1 MKNILVLLVCND
13 PLKRAGML
21 VYHKLHLP
29 CLVYKRERANRPYV
43 FSHACRLRESIKPF
57 PVDLRVTTLL
67 VYRRLNIKSILMRQP
82 VLVLVSGDVGKC
94 VNLFSKEGTQFL
106 FCKSPYDQ
114 KEEYEHCVEFDEEYV
129 HCEFYSTLAMYVE
142 GRLQVILGMIY
153 FFTFMHTSD
162 SDNKQ
167 GINEIQS
174 SVVLIP
180 KVLKNSDI
188 SLFQKHV
195 KHSISKSLDTSL
207 FVCNMHVYK
216 EDSLQLKVPQIKDPL
231 DENAGLVKQ
240 HCTLGSA
247 MATQCV
253 AA

>member
-1 MKNILVLLVCND
+1 
-13 PLKRAGML
+13 ML

-57 PVDLRVTTLL
+57 PVDLRVTSLL
-67 VYRRLNIKSILMRQP
+67 VYRRLNIKSMLMRQP

-129 HCEFYSTLAMYVE
+129 HCEFYSTLAMYME
-142 GRLQVILGMIY
+142 GRLQVLVY
-153 FFTFMHTSD
+153 FFTSSYVLLMHACIL
-162 SDNKQ
+162 Q

-180 KVLKNSDI
+180 RVLKNSDI

-216 EDSLQLKVPQIKDPL
+216 EDSLQLKVPQTKDPQ